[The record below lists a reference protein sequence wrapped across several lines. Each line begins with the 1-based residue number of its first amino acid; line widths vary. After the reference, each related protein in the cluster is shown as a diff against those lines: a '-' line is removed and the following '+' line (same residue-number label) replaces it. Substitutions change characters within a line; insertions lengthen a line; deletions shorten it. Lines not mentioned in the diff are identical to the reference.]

1 MNISEEEYDAIDAY
15 WKNVK
20 KEEEEK
26 WKSHVEWD

>member
-26 WKSHVEWD
+26 WKSQ